1 MRAIVQ
7 RVSQSEV
14 SVNGV
19 VIGHCGVGLLLL
31 VGVRR
36 GDTAAQAAKLADKIA
51 GLRIFDD
58 AAGKM
63 NLALADL
70 PIAEEPNILAISNFT
85 VYGET
90 AKNRRPSFMESAG
103 FEAAKTLFDGFV
115 TELRTRGL
123 NVETG
128 EFGAH
133 MKVSLTND
141 GPVTLI
147 VDV

>member
-7 RVSQSEV
+7 RVSAA
-14 SVNGV
+14 SVTV
-19 VIGHCGVGLLLL
+19 DTTLIGHCSVGLLLL

-36 GDTAAQAAKLADKIA
+36 DDSLAHAAKLADKVA
-51 GLRIFDD
+51 GLRIFKDGE
-58 AAGKM
+58 GKM

-70 PIAEEPNILAISNFT
+70 PPSDEPNILAISNFT
-85 VYGET
+85 VYGDT
-90 AKNRRPSFMESAG
+90 AKNRRPSFMASAG
-103 FEAAKTLFDGFV
+103 FEEARTLFDAFV
-115 TELRTRGL
+115 VALVSRGL
-123 NVETG
+123 HVQTG
-128 EFGAH
+128 EFGAD